1 MNLDLIERID
11 IQGNMSNIGGN
22 ILTDTRPFKY
32 LLKESVEKPDTV
44 IVEGL
49 MQVAGDLNGN
59 GRIYPKEILE
69 REVKKLKDTFIKN
82 GNAFGELDHP
92 ESPIVSLKN
101 VSHIIKD
108 LWWEGNNL
116 MGRVEV
122 LNTPFGNIVK
132 EILKAGYNI
141 GISSRGQG
149 SVRELNDGTGR
160 VVVNDDFD
168 LVTWDF
174 VSNPSVSNAFMKPI
188 GNLNESITDTSGKYI
203 KLNTILN
210 NILRN
215 D

>member
-1 MNLDLIERID
+1 MNE
-11 IQGNMSNIGGN
+11 
-22 ILTDTRPFKY
+22 ILTEVRPFKY
-32 LLKESVEKPDTV
+32 ILKESQEKPGV
-44 IVEGL
+44 VEVEGL

-59 GRIYPKEILE
+59 GRIYPREILD
-69 REVKKLKDTFIKN
+69 REVKKLKETLIKN

-149 SVRELNDGTGR
+149 SVKELNDGTGR

-168 LVTWDF
+168 LITWDF
-174 VSNPSVSNAFMKPI
+174 VSNPSVSNAFMKQPVRALSE
-188 GNLNESITDTSGKYI
+188 GSEQVNRYCKVNL
-203 KLNTILN
+203 ILN
-210 NILRN
+210 DILRS
-215 D
+215 